1 MAPVIVCVGL
11 TTIDIAQVVD
21 ALPAAGSKITADRAW
36 LDVGG
41 PAANAARVAHREGCQ
56 VRLVTALGDSSLA
69 MLARER
75 LDGIEIID
83 IAPPDHQLPVSTIF
97 ITPDG
102 GRTVVSRNAAAL
114 ESAGSPGA
122 EVLKDVDVV
131 LHDGHLLDA
140 SLLLAQN
147 PAPIQVLDGGSW
159 KPGLELLLPLL
170 DVAVVSAD
178 FALPGSTPDQ
188 ALDDLAGFG
197 IPRLARSCGA
207 EPVQAM
213 IGEQLGIFPVPQ
225 VEAVDTTGAGDVLHG
240 SLIAQLAGGIDFTAA
255 LRNAITQAS
264 ESVTH
269 YGVL

>member
-1 MAPVIVCVGL
+1 M
-11 TTIDIAQVVD
+11 
-21 ALPAAGSKITADRAW
+21 
-36 LDVGG
+36 
-41 PAANAARVAHREGCQ
+41 
-56 VRLVTALGDSSLA
+56 
-69 MLARER
+69 
-75 LDGIEIID
+75 
-83 IAPPDHQLPVSTIF
+83 
-97 ITPDG
+97 
-102 GRTVVSRNAAAL
+102 
-114 ESAGSPGA
+114 
-122 EVLKDVDVV
+122 LKDVDVV
-131 LHDGHLLDA
+131 LHDGHLLEA

-213 IGEQLGIFPVPQ
+213 IGEQLGIFPTPQ
-225 VEAVDTTGAGDVLHG
+225 VAAIDTTGAGDVLHG
-240 SLIAQLAGGIDFTAA
+240 SLIAQLASGIDFTAA